1 MHRAPHPHRPGQ
13 SNMDPFK
20 EYIRKLKVDNAHLP
34 RGELLRL
41 LQAARAEHVRWILTT
56 AK

>member
-1 MHRAPHPHRPGQ
+1 MPPVF
-13 SNMDPFK
+13 DPFR
-20 EYIRKLKVDNAHLP
+20 EYIRKLKADNAHLP

-41 LQAARAEHVRWILTT
+41 LEAARAEHVMWILTT